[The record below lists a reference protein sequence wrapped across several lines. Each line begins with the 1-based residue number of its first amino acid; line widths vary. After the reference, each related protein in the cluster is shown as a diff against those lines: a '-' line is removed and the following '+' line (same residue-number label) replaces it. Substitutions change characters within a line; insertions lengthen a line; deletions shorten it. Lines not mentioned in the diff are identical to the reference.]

1 MNREDAIRMAKSA
14 GMIVYQGAQD
24 RVLFEGNVIDVLTR
38 FADLAIENFLEKSG
52 QYLTNDATREAAIK
66 EAFAAGAAHEREEC
80 AKVCDELD
88 RDVDAEPEHCAK
100 AIRAR
105 WES

>member
-38 FADLAIENFLEKSG
+38 FADLAIENFLEQSG

-80 AKVCDELD
+80 AKFANEFM
-88 RDVDAEPEHCAK
+88 EEHEGVNYGIGT
-100 AIRAR
+100 AILAR
-105 WES
+105 GQA